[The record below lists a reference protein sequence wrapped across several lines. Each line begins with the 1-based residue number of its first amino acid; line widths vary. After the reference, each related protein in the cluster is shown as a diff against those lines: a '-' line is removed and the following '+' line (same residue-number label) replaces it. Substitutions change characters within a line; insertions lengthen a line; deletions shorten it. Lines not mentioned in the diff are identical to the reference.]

1 MTLPWKWLYI
11 FENNFVLCFE
21 SIRLYYEVIRAIL
34 IA

>member
-1 MTLPWKWLYI
+1 MTPPWKWLYI

-21 SIRLYYEVIRAIL
+21 SIRLYYEVIRATL